1 MDLTTFKALT
11 FDCYGTLIDWE
22 TGILRTVGPI
32 LRERGVRAGDDELL
46 ALYGELES
54 EAQRGDYRAYRQVL
68 IAVMHG
74 IGTRYGL
81 EFSREEREAIA
92 GSVGS
97 WPAFADTCDALRH
110 LKRHYKLAVVSNVD
124 DDLFALTRPKLGVD
138 FDVVV
143 TAQLCHAYKPAE
155 KHFRVA
161 RALLEVPRERILHVA
176 QSKYHDIAPAKAMGY
191 TTVWVN
197 RRGAAGKASDTGAT
211 PPFESEPDLEVP
223 DLATLARLVDH
234 ADWK

>member
-22 TGILRTVGPI
+22 AGILSAVVPI
-32 LRERGVRAGDDELL
+32 LRARGVRAGEDEVLSV
-46 ALYGELES
+46 YGELEAGA
-54 EAQRGDYRAYRQVL
+54 ERAEYRPYRQVL
-68 IAVMHG
+68 ISVMHG
-74 IGTRYGL
+74 LGTHYGL
-81 EFSREEREAIA
+81 EFSREEREALA
-92 GSVGS
+92 RSVGG
-97 WPAFADTCDALRH
+97 WPAFADTGDALRH
-110 LKRHYKLAVVSNVD
+110 LKRHYKLAVLSNID

-138 FDVVV
+138 LDVVV
-143 TAQLCHAYKPAE
+143 TAQLCQSYKPGD

-161 RALLEVPRERILHVA
+161 RALLELPREQILHVA

-191 TTVWVN
+191 STVWVN
-197 RRGAAGKASDTGAT
+197 RRGAAGKGADAGAT
-211 PPFESEPDLEVP
+211 PAFESEPDLEVP